1 MYLLCV
7 FVYYIHLKDVKISAQ
22 KIWEN
27 LHLPDGS
34 LVIPNNSFVY
44 IATDD
49 PDGVCKDCLFQK
61 KPCESYASPK
71 PVGCPEDVRIFVY
84 LYIILA

>member
-1 MYLLCV
+1 MLTVFLTCQLLPTTTRQ
-7 FVYYIHLKDVKISAQ
+7 DVKISAQ

-49 PDGVCKDCLFQK
+49 PDGVCKDCLYQK
-61 KPCESYASPK
+61 KPCETYSSPK
-71 PVGCPEDVRIFVY
+71 PVGCPEDVSIPVC
-84 LYIILA
+84 IS